1 MERSSST
8 DNVLPVTSLKDGSGR
23 EVMRDVYCFTT
34 QIVNVYFI
42 GNPAISSDWVL
53 IDAGMPESGGRILK
67 EAEKRFGPD
76 HQLKAIVL
84 THGHFDHVGGII
96 DILEK
101 FPVPVYAHPL
111 EFPYLQGQKNYP
123 EPDSTVE
130 GGLVAKMSAAFPK
143 KAINISE
150 HLKELPA
157 SGDIPQLPDWK
168 WLHTPGHSDGH
179 ISLFRFEGRIIIAGD
194 AFVTV
199 KQDSFYKVLIQKK
212 EVCGP
217 PVYLTTNW
225 QAAWESVIKIAN
237 LQPSIAA
244 TGHGKPMR
252 GPKLAAQLVR
262 LVNYFPY
269 IAVPDYGRF
278 VEDAK

>member
-8 DNVLPVTSLKDGSGR
+8 ERVLPVTSVKDGSGR

-42 GNPAISSDWVL
+42 GNPAISSEWVL
-53 IDAGMPESGGRILK
+53 IDAGMPESGSRILK
-67 EAEKRFGPD
+67 EAEDRFGPD
-76 HQLKAIVL
+76 HKLKAIVL

-96 DILEK
+96 DILAK

-111 EFPYLQGQKNYP
+111 EFPYLQGKKDYP
-123 EPDSTVE
+123 EPDSAVQ

-143 KAINISE
+143 QAINISE

-157 SGDIPQLPDWK
+157 SGNIPELPGWK
-168 WLHTPGHSDGH
+168 WLHTPGHSEGH

-199 KQDSFYKVLIQKK
+199 KQDSFYKVLVQKK

-217 PVYLTTNW
+217 PVYLTTDW
-225 QAAWESVIKIAN
+225 QNAWESVIKIAN
-237 LQPSIAA
+237 LRPSIAA

-252 GPKLAAQLVR
+252 GPKMAAGLVK
-262 LVNYFPY
+262 LVNHFPY
-269 IAVPDYGRF
+269 VAVPDYGKF
-278 VEDAK
+278 VDNSK